1 MDTEK
6 PTKRR
11 AGPPPAILR
20 NIRGRVSQGEMQ
32 GLEAVFALRA
42 AAQRLDT
49 ALDEWMGGTAGS
61 FARFHI
67 LMALWAAEEQGIA
80 HKDIAATMSV
90 TRATVSGLMAAL
102 EREGFVK
109 SETAPDDRRKLIA
122 QLTPRGRTVV
132 KQAFNT
138 SMARFRAV
146 FASLSPSEFAE
157 LSALL
162 QRFREGFTG
171 GNELGRSEDSA
182 SVPLKSKQ
190 RGARGAGRGG

>member
-1 MDTEK
+1 MDIEK

-11 AGPPPAILR
+11 VGPPPGVLQK
-20 NIRGRVSQGEMQ
+20 IRGQVSEEEMR
-32 GLEAVFALRA
+32 GLQAVFALRA

-49 ALDEWMGGTAGS
+49 ALDEWLGGTAGS

-67 LMALWAAEEQGIA
+67 LMALWAAEEHGIA

-122 QLTPRGRTVV
+122 QLTARGRTVV
-132 KQAFNT
+132 KQAFEA

-146 FASLSPSEFAE
+146 FASLSAPELAE
-157 LSALL
+157 LTALL
-162 QRFREGFTG
+162 QRFRDGFT
-171 GNELGRSEDSA
+171 ETR
-182 SVPLKSKQ
+182 
-190 RGARGAGRGG
+190 AGV